1 MIKISIKAVATVF
14 MVVVFCSLG
23 LLLATPAAQQ
33 PSVTRKILLKQDAP
47 VSGYEEDLV
56 AVEIPAGGREG
67 RHTHP
72 GSVIIY
78 VQEGTLTFDCEG
90 KPTATYK
97 PGDTLYVEPDK
108 IHEGRNLGNAPVK
121 VLATF
126 LVRKG
131 VPLTSPAQ

>member
-1 MIKISIKAVATVF
+1 MIKISIKALA
-14 MVVVFCSLG
+14 VVFIIMVFSSLG
-23 LLLATPAAQQ
+23 LLLAAPAAQQ
-33 PSVTRKILLKQDAP
+33 PKVTRKILLKQDAP

-108 IHEGRNLGNAPVK
+108 IHEGSNLGTTPVK